1 MKFINNLFKK
11 FDMPSKHK
19 IWTIVCAS
27 LLVVAIVITA
37 IFSMNTST
45 DFAEHNVI
53 SVKPFDADFN
63 QNYAQHVQSVDDI
76 MIENGVKDYVIL
88 KLDAGQVNDNMNSDD
103 ISMGFVVKFADVMGA
118 DIDALREAIV
128 DDLKVLYNEAYSVDE
143 NVIVSGRETA
153 AYDFWEVVGQLFLGL
168 GLALV
173 VAYVYAAIRFGLLRA
188 LIVPATVV
196 FNLIMSLA
204 IILLARITVY
214 YSFVYIIAGIF
225 LMSAFYSVYMLYA
238 VKSAKK
244 EYDIDNKYTP
254 DAILNKY
261 LDKTYNTITICGAI
275 AIVILMAVFAINMA
289 IPEIVAVVLST
300 FVAMIVVGFATISIQ
315 PAILKAIEVKDYKTF
330 N

>member
-1 MKFINNLFKK
+1 MKLINNLFKK
-11 FDMPSKHK
+11 FDIPSKHK
-19 IWTIVCAS
+19 VWSIVCAA

-37 IFSMNTST
+37 IFSMNTSM

-63 QNYAQHVQSVDDI
+63 HNYEQHVQDVSNI
-76 MIENGVKDYVIL
+76 MSENGVKEYVIL
-88 KLDAGQVNDNMNSDD
+88 KLDAGQINDNMNSDD

-118 DIDALREAIV
+118 DNDAIRNAIV
-128 DDLKVLYNEAYSVDE
+128 EDLKVLYNDAYSIDE

-153 AYDFWEVVGQLFLGL
+153 VYDFWEVVGQLFLGL

-173 VAYVYAAIRFGLLRA
+173 VAYLYAAIRFGLLRA
-188 LIVPATVV
+188 LVVPATVV

-204 IILLARITVY
+204 IILLSRITVY
-214 YSFVYIIAGIF
+214 YSFVYIIASIF
-225 LMSAFYSVYMLYA
+225 LISAFYSVYMLYA

-244 EYDIDNKYTP
+244 EFDIDNKYTP
-254 DAILNKY
+254 DTLLDKY
-261 LDKTYNTITICGAI
+261 LDKTYKTITMCSAI
-275 AIVILMAVFAINMA
+275 AIVILMAVFAINLA
-289 IPEIVAVVLST
+289 IPEIVSVVLAT

-315 PAILKAIEVKDYKTF
+315 PAILKVIEVKDYKTF